1 MKYYFIFLLLSFLT
15 GCKES
20 EKEKIARLVKE
31 WDGKEI
37 SFPSHSV
44 FTIQGKDTVDF
55 SFADAEYKIITYI
68 DSVGCTSCKLQ

>member
-44 FTIQGKDTVDF
+44 FTIH
-55 SFADAEYKIITYI
+55 
-68 DSVGCTSCKLQ
+68 LL

>member
-1 MKYYFIFLLLSFLT
+1 MKYYFILLLLSFLT

-37 SFPSHSV
+37 SFPPHSV
-44 FTIQGKDTVDF
+44 FTI
-55 SFADAEYKIITYI
+55 
-68 DSVGCTSCKLQ
+68 

>member
-37 SFPSHSV
+37 SFPPHSV
-44 FTIQGKDTVDF
+44 FTIQGKDT
-55 SFADAEYKIITYI
+55 
-68 DSVGCTSCKLQ
+68 

>member
-37 SFPSHSV
+37 SFP
-44 FTIQGKDTVDF
+44 FLPIQFSPFKGKTRLIF
-55 SFADAEYKIITYI
+55 LSQMLSIR
-68 DSVGCTSCKLQ
+68 